1 MLPIILKLG
10 RINIYSYGLM
20 LALGFIITG
29 IIFRKELKRVGIN
42 VDLAD
47 SVIIAALL
55 GGIFGAKVY
64 SVIEGIREY
73 GLSSLKDFFS
83 GAGLVWYGGLIGG
96 TIAVL
101 VTIKL
106 KHYPIL
112 PIIDLI
118 APLLILGY
126 GIGRM
131 GCFLS
136 GDGDYGPPSDLPWA
150 MAFPNGTVPTT
161 ERVHPTP
168 LYEIIMSLIAFAY
181 LWKIR
186 KKTRGPGYMFGM
198 FLILSGTERF
208 IAEFWRITAKVLF
221 DVISVAQ
228 IIGVLTIIIGIY
240 LILRSKKLPPYIVP
254 QVIDEPDTKQKN
266 KTLNK
271 KGKSGKKH

>member
-198 FLILSGTERF
+198 FLILSGIERF

>member
-126 GIGRM
+126 GIGRI

-168 LYEIIMSLIAFAY
+168 LYELIMSLIAFAY

-198 FLILSGTERF
+198 FLILSGIERF

-254 QVIDEPDTKQKN
+254 QVVNEPDTKQKN

>member
-1 MLPIILKLG
+1 PIILKLG

-168 LYEIIMSLIAFAY
+168 LYELIMSLIAFAY

-198 FLILSGTERF
+198 FLILSGIERF

>member
-126 GIGRM
+126 GIGRI

-198 FLILSGTERF
+198 FLILSGIERF

>member
-126 GIGRM
+126 GIGRI

-168 LYEIIMSLIAFAY
+168 LYELIMSLIAFAY

-198 FLILSGTERF
+198 FLILSGIERF